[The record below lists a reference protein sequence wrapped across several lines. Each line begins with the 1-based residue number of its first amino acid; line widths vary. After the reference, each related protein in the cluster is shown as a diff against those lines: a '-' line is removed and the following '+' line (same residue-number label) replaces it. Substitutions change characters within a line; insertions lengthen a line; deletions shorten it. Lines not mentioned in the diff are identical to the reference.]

1 MANKNSI
8 ITEEVKEAAKATAEA
23 AKTTAKKATEA
34 AKTTAKKATESAMT
48 TAKKATESAKKA
60 TEAAEDKVKKTV
72 KKTVK
77 KVVDKK
83 NELVAEVYVQF
94 AGREAKTED
103 IIAKA
108 TQAYVE
114 DGHRASS
121 IKTLQVYLK
130 PEEAAAYYVINHKYA
145 GRVELF

>member
-1 MANKNSI
+1 MAKNSV
-8 ITEEVKEAAKATAEA
+8 ITDEVKEAAKETVEA
-23 AKTTAKKATEA
+23 VKETAKKASTVAKKA
-34 AKTTAKKATESAMT
+34 AKSATESAKE
-48 TAKKATESAKKA
+48 TAKKATESAKTTAKKA
-60 TEAAEDKVKKTV
+60 TAAAEDTV

-83 NELVAEVYVQF
+83 NELVSEVFIQF
-94 AGREAKTED
+94 AGQEAKAED
-103 IIAKA
+103 VIAKA

-121 IKTLQVYLK
+121 IKALQIYLK

-145 GRVELF
+145 GKVNLF

>member
-34 AKTTAKKATESAMT
+34 AKTTAKKATESAKT

-60 TEAAEDKVKKTV
+60 TEAAEDKV